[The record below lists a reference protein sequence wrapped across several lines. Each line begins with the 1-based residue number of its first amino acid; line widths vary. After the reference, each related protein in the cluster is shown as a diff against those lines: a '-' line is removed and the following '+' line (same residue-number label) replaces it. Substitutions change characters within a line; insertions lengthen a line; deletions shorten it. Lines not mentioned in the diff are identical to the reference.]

1 MVRGTLPPQPQQR
14 LRLSG
19 DPPPASASSGPAI
32 AAKGFRPFFLLAGVF
47 AVALLPLWLA
57 ALYGRFDPGVYLGA
71 IYWHAHE
78 MVFGFAVA
86 VIAGFLLTAAG
97 NWTQRETAIG
107 VPLLALAGLWLAGR
121 FVMLGASQ
129 LPRFVPA
136 IVDLAF
142 LPAVAVAIGR
152 PIVASKNRRNYVMVG
167 ILAALFLTNLA
178 VHLDALGIM
187 PGWRRRGSLLGVDIV
202 VFIILVMAGRIFPM
216 FTRNATRVETI
227 RTVPALEV
235 ASIASTAVLC
245 ALDLA
250 LPESRI
256 TAVVAGVTGLVV
268 AARAVTWGGRHS
280 LKIPLLWILHVGY
293 LWIPVGLILRAV
305 SAFTTAIPAPVAT
318 HALTVGAIGGL
329 TLGMMSRVSLGHT
342 GRPLV
347 ASPMVTASFVLVTL
361 SALVR
366 VATPLFHMAWY
377 RSAVMVAGVAW
388 TVAFAIFVVVHT
400 PMYFA
405 PRIDGKAG

>member
-1 MVRGTLPPQPQQR
+1 MPTAPQR
-14 LRLSG
+14 LHLSG
-19 DPPPASASSGPAI
+19 DPPPRAVSSGPAI
-32 AAKGFRPFFLLAGVF
+32 AAKGFRPFFLLAGVL
-47 AVALLPLWLA
+47 AVAFLPMWLA
-57 ALYGRFDPGVYLGA
+57 ALFGGFDPGVYLGA

-97 NWTQRETAIG
+97 NWTQRETAVG
-107 VPLLALAGLWLAGR
+107 MPLMGLAALWVAGR
-121 FVMLGASQ
+121 FAVLGAWH

-142 LPAVAVAIGR
+142 LPAVALAIGR

-167 ILAALFLTNLA
+167 VLVALFVTNLV

-187 PGWRRRGSLLGVDIV
+187 PGWRRRGNLLGVDV
-202 VFIILVMAGRIFPM
+202 VVLVILVMAGRIFPM
-216 FTRNATRVETI
+216 FTRNATRVEAI
-227 RTVPALEV
+227 RSVPALEI
-235 ASIASTAVLC
+235 ASIASIGVLC
-245 ALDLA
+245 VLDVA
-250 LPESRI
+250 LPDSRI
-256 TAVVAGVTGLVV
+256 TPLFAGATGVVV
-268 AARAVTWGGRHS
+268 AARSVTWGGRHS
-280 LKIPLLWILHVGY
+280 LKIPLLGILHVGY

-305 SAFTTAIPAPVAT
+305 TAYTTTGPAPVAT

-347 ASPMVTASFVLVTL
+347 ATPMVTASFVLVSL

-366 VATPLFHMAWY
+366 VATPLVHMAWY
-377 RSAVMVAGVAW
+377 RAAVMVAGVAW
-388 TVAFAIFVVVHT
+388 TLAFAIFLAVHT
-400 PMYFA
+400 PMLFA